1 MKVADTFKLQYSAL
15 LMEAEDYTANPKL
28 NERVMAGAHY
38 FRQHL
43 EDLLTP
49 LITSTKVETDNKEL
63 KKKFYRSGRCNEDSI
78 ARKAGNLVL
87 Y

>member
-28 NERVMAGAHY
+28 MNGLWAGAHY

-49 LITSTKVETDNKEL
+49 LITSTK
-63 KKKFYRSGRCNEDSI
+63 
-78 ARKAGNLVL
+78 
-87 Y
+87 